1 MRVVV
6 YPADQNACGCYR
18 LIYPAQALID
28 QGADVTLDYGGTW
41 RALMQD
47 TPTGTQLLDV
57 DPPDADVIVIQRPL
71 NGLRVQAI
79 ELLQS
84 KGVAVVVELD
94 DDFSC
99 IPPSNVVWATHHPRV
114 NRESNWRNISQ
125 AAMLADLVTVSTPA
139 LAQRYGPE
147 CVVLPNYIPEHYLKI
162 DRQAVRDSMRPFLSQ
177 AVRIGWTGTPQT
189 HGGDLEVCGD
199 AVMAVCQGTGAAFRA
214 IGSQAT
220 LDILRIPQKSR
231 EFAAWSDLQNGYPRQ
246 LATLDIGIAPLQDTA
261 FNRAKSWLKVL
272 EYMALGIPSVASPL
286 PEYARILIGRGA
298 GVLASRPREWARWL
312 GELVRDESLRQELG
326 EAGREA
332 AREFT
337 VELQCERWWNAWEMA
352 LRRRKAA

>member
-1 MRVVV
+1 MV
-6 YPADQNACGCYR
+6 YPADQSACGCYR
-18 LIYPAQALID
+18 LIYPAQVLID

-57 DPPDADVIVIQRPL
+57 DPPEADVIVIQRPL

-84 KGVAVVVELD
+84 KGIAVVVELD

-114 NRESNWRNISQ
+114 NMNSNWRNISK

-139 LAQRYGPE
+139 LADRYGPK

-162 DRQAVRDSMRPFLSQ
+162 DRQAVRDSMRPFLPQ

-189 HGGDLEVCGD
+189 HGGDLEECGD
-199 AVMAVCQGTGAAFRA
+199 AVMAVCQGTGAVFRA

-220 LDILRIPQKSR
+220 LDILKIPAKSR
-231 EFAAWSDLQNGYPRQ
+231 EFAAWTDLANGYPRQ
-246 LATLDIGIAPLQDTA
+246 LATLDIGIAPLQDNA

-286 PEYARILIGRGA
+286 PEYARLGMLTGGPILANR
-298 GVLASRPREWARWL
+298 SREWQRGL
-312 GELVRDESLRQELG
+312 GLLAKDESRRQEMS
-326 EAGREA
+326 EAGREM
-332 AREFT
+332 ARGFT
-337 VELQCERWWNAWEMA
+337 VMQHCGRWWNAWEMA